1 MTPNQLEAFLA
12 IVRLESISEAAR
24 YLYISQSTISHR
36 LQNLEEE
43 YKVTLIERGRGVTGI
58 SLTEEGE
65 KLYNIALRWEDLSIQ
80 AKDIK
85 NDASSTTIVIGAVDS
100 VHNYLF
106 YSVYEKIRKE
116 YPQIKIVIRTHQSNE
131 IYSLLQ
137 HREIDIGFPLQER
150 MSSKF
155 KVTKMFEEKMVLI
168 KKKRDGDVPKIIKNN
183 HLHIND
189 EIYVNWGQEFQA
201 WHEKHWGFFGTQAI
215 QVDTVELLYKLMGS
229 NHWAIVPKS
238 VADSLQLENKVDIY
252 ELEDNPPSRTCYYVH
267 RKNQSEKIKLFGQLL
282 QELF

>member
-1 MTPNQLEAFLA
+1 MTPSQMEAFLS

-36 LQNLEEE
+36 LQSLEKE
-43 YKVTLIERGRGVTGI
+43 YKVTLIKRGRGITGI

-116 YPQIKIVIRTHQSNE
+116 YPDIKIIIRTHQSNE

-150 MSSKF
+150 ISSEF
-155 KVTKMFEEKMVLI
+155 EVIKMFEEKMVLI
-168 KKKRDGDVPKIIKNN
+168 KKKRDDDLQEVIKNSD
-183 HLHIND
+183 LHVKD
-189 EIYVNWGQEFQA
+189 EIYVNWGPDFQT
-201 WHEKHWGFFGTQAI
+201 WHEKHWGFFGAQGI
-215 QVDTVELLYKLMGS
+215 QVDTVELLYKLMS
-229 NHWAIVPKS
+229 YENWAIVPKS
-238 VADSLQLENKVDIY
+238 VADEFAKENKVDIY
-252 ELEDNPPSRTCYYVH
+252 ELEDNPPTRSCYYVH
-267 RKNQSEKIKLFGQLL
+267 RKNHGKKLR
-282 QELF
+282 LFDKFLREMM

>member
-1 MTPNQLEAFLA
+1 MTPIQMEAFLA

-36 LQNLEEE
+36 LQSLEEE
-43 YKVTLIERGRGVTGI
+43 YKVILIKRGRGVTGI

-85 NDASSTTIVIGAVDS
+85 NDASSSTIVIGAVDS

-106 YSVYEKIRKE
+106 YSVYEKIRSE
-116 YPQIKIVIRTHQSNE
+116 YPEIKIVIRTHQSNE

-150 MSSKF
+150 ISSEF
-155 KVTKMFEEKMVLI
+155 EVTKMFEEKMVLI
-168 KKKRDGDVPKIIKNN
+168 KKKRNEIVPKAVKNSD
-183 HLHIND
+183 LHVKD
-189 EIYVNWGQEFQA
+189 EIYVNWGQDFQA
-201 WHEKHWGFFGTQAI
+201 WHEKHWGFFGAQAI
-215 QVDTVELLYKLMGS
+215 QVDTVELLYKLMGDD
-229 NHWAIVPKS
+229 HWAIVPKS
-238 VADSLQLENKVDIY
+238 VADSFQTEAKVDIY
-252 ELEDNPPSRTCYYVH
+252 ELEDNPPTRTCYYVH
-267 RKNQSEKIKLFGQLL
+267 RKNQSDQLHLFGKLL
-282 QELF
+282 REMI